1 MGNLLAAQRSLENF
15 PYVVV
20 KGHLIG
26 HQIQEGGIVMA
37 NETASSVIPLPIP
50 LRFDNPED
58 LIPKVRAQIKTV
70 QANLSAARKDLSVES
85 LTFGL
90 EAPTEKGLDKAK
102 LDPLLS
108 TKVKPHCDR
117 IALLDSWLKALNDLL
132 GVFREAYKE
141 PYLKSLIEEK
151 DELVAACKKECQ
163 EPIAELEKEI
173 AEIQREL
180 DKVKPKRGA

>member
-1 MGNLLAAQRSLENF
+1 
-15 PYVVV
+15 
-20 KGHLIG
+20 
-26 HQIQEGGIVMA
+26 MA
-37 NETASSVIPLPIP
+37 NETASAVIPFPTP

-58 LIPKVRAQIKTV
+58 LIPKVRAQINIV
-70 QANLSAARKDLSVES
+70 HANLTAARKDLLVES

-132 GVFREAYKE
+132 RVFKEAYKE
-141 PYLKSLIEEK
+141 PYLKALIEEK
-151 DELVAACKKECQ
+151 AELVAACKKECQ

-173 AEIQREL
+173 SEIERDL
-180 DKVKPKRGA
+180 KSTSKRGA